1 MPIIT
6 ITFNGMQ
13 IARSVE
19 STQKLA
25 RLTSEAVLKLPVHC
39 LVKLEHSINIDSIE

>member
-13 IARSVE
+13 SAHSVE

-25 RLTSEAVLKLPVHC
+25 RLNSEAVLKLPVHC
-39 LVKLEHSINIDSIE
+39 LVKPEYGINRI